1 VSWPIVL
8 VCLGL
13 VLIVLEFLFPSLGAL
28 GVAAAISLIA
38 GIAWA
43 FADDPSAGVNLL
55 IVATIGV
62 PAAILLG
69 MKLLPKS
76 PLGRVLINPGAT
88 FTNTAAVDPRD
99 ADLLGRE
106 GVVEAMLRPA
116 GVVHFDGRRVDVV
129 TRGEAIDAGA
139 RVKVIELAGNRVV
152 VARIATPA
160 DSTPNTALSP
170 TPSPPESPR

>member
-28 GVAAAISLIA
+28 GVAAAVSLIA

-43 FADDPSAGVNLL
+43 FAQDPSFGVNMM
-55 IVATIGV
+55 IVATVGV

-69 MKLLPKS
+69 MKFLPHS
-76 PLGRVLINPGAT
+76 PLGKLLINPGAT

-116 GVVHFDGRRVDVV
+116 GVVHFEGRRVDVV

-139 RVKVIELAGNRVV
+139 RVRVVELAGNRVV
-152 VARIATPA
+152 VARVAAPDAI
-160 DSTPNTALSP
+160 STNTALSP
-170 TPSPPESPR
+170 TPSSPDTPQ

>member
-13 VLIVLEFLFPSLGAL
+13 VLILLEFLFPSLGAL
-28 GVAAAISLIA
+28 GVAAAISLIT

-43 FADDPSAGVNLL
+43 FADDPSTGVNLL

-76 PLGRVLINPGAT
+76 PLGRLLINPGAT
-88 FTNTAAVDPRD
+88 FTNTAAVDSRD
-99 ADLLGRE
+99 QDLLGRE

-139 RVKVIELAGNRVV
+139 RVRVIELAGNRVV
-152 VARIATPA
+152 VARVAPA
-160 DSTPNTALSP
+160 AESDTTSK
-170 TPSPPESPR
+170 PSPFPPENT